1 MTEAFLKTTGGDPEA
16 LLLILDTF
24 VDTSRDDLAAI
35 NLPVLVVTGEDDD
48 DNGSGEALAEAI
60 PGARFQSVPGNH
72 MSAVKIGRASGRE
85 RVCKYGVISVVA
97 GTLK

>member
-48 DNGSGEALAEAI
+48 DNGSGEALAEDI
-60 PGARFQSVPGNH
+60 PGARFQYVPGNH
-72 MSAVKIGRASGRE
+72 MSAVTHPELGGRSAKRGAGD
-85 RVCKYGVISVVA
+85 KGVQT
-97 GTLK
+97 GC